1 MALRDYIVNN
11 FWWKLLSLL
20 LAALTWL
27 TIRTAF
33 ERDQNLQESPVVNSS
48 RRSFPALPITLLTS
62 PTNLNRYRVDPPSV
76 SVEVSGTEAELKKL
90 QEKEVHLYVD
100 ISDVRDEKQV
110 HRRIETQAPGDLKVT
125 SLSQTYANVERTTG
139 SKAAQSATNLNLP

>member
-33 ERDQNLQESPVVNSS
+33 ERDQSLQDSPVVSS
-48 RRSFPALPITLLTS
+48 SKRSFPALPVTLLTS
-62 PTNLNRYRVDPPSV
+62 PANLNRYRVDPSTV
-76 SVEVSGTEAELKKL
+76 SVEVNGTETELKKL
-90 QEKEVHLYVD
+90 VEKDIHLYVD
-100 ISDVRDEKQV
+100 ISDIGDEKQV
-110 HRRIETQAPGDLKVT
+110 RRKIETQAPRDLKVT
-125 SLSQTYANVERTTG
+125 SLSYTYANVERISG
-139 SKAAQSATNLNLP
+139 SKATQSSTNLTLP